1 MFNTDID
8 RLRLLSDLS
17 DKLATYDLYSYH
29 KRKSFRDEHWEDDKS
44 IIQDN
49 ITMFVEQGD
58 SKSLEIL
65 WEIRDADS
73 DPDIL
78 ERIYFDDLEN
88 KWAKNNKIVM
98 ILESS
103 PSHVLPRYLVGTIYE
118 SLDRYTTI
126 SFYREHE
133 VYLKSLVAL
142 LDKIDCA
149 EIISLDDIIKFLK
162 GSNFIEGF
170 DFSYAINTRC
180 DSLDFILYLSLKD
193 RAYLGINPCSKR
205 PAYRKPMLRSQQI
218 CGLKIGPKENDSL
231 TFFGMS
237 CDAHVSPR
245 FLKHLKQNSDDISHS
260 EIICLLGLNVK
271 PTWFTFTFH
280 KNWDRKDRLISFTFD
295 RLEGN
300 IIIEITD
307 VKNYGSKIDF
317 IIHLPYDN
325 NKRRSSVFFKNIL
338 IRLRET
344 TDEKNISFF
353 KDTTWIY
360 DLIKDW
366 KKALFYK
373 ERRLKKSPKDPLQF
387 LKNVL

>member
-1 MFNTDID
+1 MFNTTVD

-29 KRKSFRDEHWEDDKS
+29 KRKSFTDENWEDDKS
-44 IIQDN
+44 VIQDN

-58 SKSLEIL
+58 NKSLDIL
-65 WEIRDADS
+65 WELRDSKENTDK
-73 DPDIL
+73 L
-78 ERIYFDDLEN
+78 EHVYFDDLEN
-88 KWAKNNKIVM
+88 KWAKNNKIAM

-103 PSHVLPRYLVGTIYE
+103 PSHILPRYLVGTIYE
-118 SLDRYTTI
+118 SLDRYATI

-133 VYLKSLVAL
+133 SYLRSLTNL
-142 LDKIDCA
+142 LERIDDGS
-149 EIISLDDIIKFLK
+149 ILSLDGIIKFLK
-162 GSNFIEGF
+162 GLNFIEGF
-170 DFSYAINTRC
+170 DFSYAITNRC

-205 PAYRKPMLRSQQI
+205 PAYKKPMLRSQQI
-218 CGLKIGPKENDSL
+218 CGLKIGPKENDCL

-237 CDAHVSPR
+237 CDANVSPK
-245 FLKHLKQNSDDISHS
+245 FLKQLKQNSEDISHS

-295 RLEGN
+295 RLDGN

-307 VKNYGSKIDF
+307 VKNYGSKIDY

-325 NKRRSSVFFKNIL
+325 NKRRSSIFFKNIL

-344 TDEKNISFF
+344 TDERNVSFF

-366 KKALFYK
+366 KKALFCK
-373 ERRLKKSPKDPLQF
+373 ERRLKKSLKDPLQF